1 MTLRAFIGI
10 IVAVALGVHFWLK
23 IHDNSDYL
31 DDLLI
36 LLWNLFKLLLLL
48 WLILAVVWG
57 AIYWLWWLFEYWDT
71 IELPSWVDT
80 VIGTL
85 GVIVALAIV
94 VALIYSRW
102 LWVKNKWG
110 FKKWLQDKKDKKV
123 AEQKRIANLK
133 WEEKARYERIK
144 KDKKILIIAL
154 IIIAL
159 LMLPWM
165 IISLFD

>member
-1 MTLRAFIGI
+1 MTFLAFVGI
-10 IVAVALGVHFWLK
+10 IVAVALWVHFWLK
-23 IHDNSDYL
+23 IHENPNSL
-31 DDLLI
+31 SDLLSLI
-36 LLWNLFKLLLLL
+36 WALLKLLLLFCAG
-48 WLILAVVWG
+48 IAV
-57 AIYWLWWLFEYWDT
+57 IYCIWWLFEYWDT

-94 VALIYSRW
+94 VASIYSWW